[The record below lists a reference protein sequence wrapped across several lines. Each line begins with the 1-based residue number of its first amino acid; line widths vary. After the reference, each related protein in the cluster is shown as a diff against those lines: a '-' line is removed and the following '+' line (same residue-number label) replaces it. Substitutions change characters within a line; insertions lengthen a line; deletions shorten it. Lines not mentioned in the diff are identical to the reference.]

1 MAFGYLLVALLAAA
15 IATFALQNSDP
26 VTIHFLFWS
35 FRPLPIAGVTLA
47 ALAVGLI
54 VTGIPLALARRHWRA
69 RSRGLETRLA
79 TLESSLAE
87 RERTER
93 ERAERERAERE
104 RIARERAV
112 PPPPPPPRPSGT
124 TS

>member
-35 FRPLPIAGVTLA
+35 FQPLPIAGVTLA

-54 VTGIPLALARRHWRA
+54 VAGAPLAIARRRWRA
-69 RSRGLETRLA
+69 RSRSLETRVA
-79 TLESSLAE
+79 TLETSLAE
-87 RERTER
+87 RER
-93 ERAERERAERE
+93 AEQERAERE
-104 RIARERAV
+104 RIERARAAAA
-112 PPPPPPPRPSGT
+112 PPPPTPPRPPGT
-124 TS
+124 TP

>member
-1 MAFGYLLVALLAAA
+1 MAFGYLVVALLAAA
-15 IATFALQNSDP
+15 IATFALQNSEA

-54 VTGIPLALARRHWRA
+54 VAGLPLALARRRWRL
-69 RSRGLETRLA
+69 RSRGLEARVA

-87 RERTER
+87 RERAEQER
-93 ERAERERAERE
+93 LERE
-104 RIARERAV
+104 RIERARAAAS
-112 PPPPPPPRPSGT
+112 PPPPTPPRPPGT
-124 TS
+124 TP

>member
-15 IATFALQNSDP
+15 IATFALQNSDA

-47 ALAVGLI
+47 ALAVGLM
-54 VTGIPLALARRHWRA
+54 VAGVPLALARRRWRV

-79 TLESSLAE
+79 TLESTLAD
-87 RERTER
+87 RD
-93 ERAERERAERE
+93 RAERERAERE
-104 RIARERAV
+104 RLERQRATT
-112 PPPPPPPRPSGT
+112 PPPAPTPPRPPGT
-124 TS
+124 MA